1 MSLFLGGD
9 MRNRDFLEAIN
20 IFRKYITKD
29 KMDNYDLYAE
39 HDQIWF
45 LDYEEITFKKDI
57 KRLEELGWFKD
68 EDAWSCY
75 T

>member
-1 MSLFLGGD
+1 